1 MKLLI
6 ENWQEYL
13 EEEEILM
20 EKCWPGYEKKGMKKM
35 FGKMYPNCVKKKKSK
50 KKNEE
55 VEISE
60 TQTLEDPMVHDYRKR
75 VWQARSLLGDD
86 FSTENIEK
94 AIAEVFP
101 ELDQNHR
108 EYKVVFDDL
117 SDMAKQQ
124 IDYDAEQERMNTIVP
139 PADIGDEDMPL

>member
-1 MKLLI
+1 
-6 ENWQEYL
+6 
-13 EEEEILM
+13 
-20 EKCWPGYEKKGMKKM
+20 
-35 FGKMYPNCVKKKKSK
+35 
-50 KKNEE
+50 
-55 VEISE
+55 
-60 TQTLEDPMVHDYRKR
+60 MVHDYRKR

-94 AIAEVFP
+94 AIAEIFP

-124 IDYDAEQERMNTIVP
+124 VDYDAEQERMNTIVP

>member
-6 ENWQEYL
+6 ENWR
-13 EEEEILM
+13 
-20 EKCWPGYEKKGMKKM
+20 K
-35 FGKMYPNCVKKKKSK
+35 FVN
-50 KKNEE
+50 
-55 VEISE
+55 E

-94 AIAEVFP
+94 AIAEIFP

-124 IDYDAEQERMNTIVP
+124 VDYDAEQERMNTIVP